1 MSRDDAWIQRRVRRP
16 SSRCRLFCF
25 PYAGGSAQMY
35 WEWSDALP
43 DDVEVCAIQL
53 PGRGP
58 RFRETPVDD
67 VGVAV
72 SVLAAAVRPYLDRPF
87 AMFGHSMGAILA
99 YETARRV
106 TAEFGSAPDHLFIS
120 GHRAPHLPPRR
131 PSIHQLADEAFIAGV
146 RALNGTPAE
155 FFDDP
160 ELVTLCLSML
170 RADFRLVESY
180 AELAGE
186 RLSCPLLALG
196 GDLDPTVPAADL
208 AAWRSATSGPF
219 RSILFPGDH
228 FYVRT
233 ARTSLIACLR
243 HELARRI
250 GT

>member
-1 MSRDDAWIQRRVRRP
+1 
-16 SSRCRLFCF
+16 
-25 PYAGGSAQMY
+25 MY
-35 WEWSDALP
+35 WEWSDALA

-58 RFRETPVDD
+58 RFRETPIDD
-67 VGVAV
+67 ASGAVGA
-72 SVLAAAVRPYLDRPF
+72 LTDAIRPYLDRPF

-106 TAEFGSAPDHLFIS
+106 TAAFGCTPSHLFVS

-131 PSIHQLADEAFIAGV
+131 KPIHHLPDDAFIAGV

-160 ELVTLCLSML
+160 ELVTLCLPML

-180 AELAGE
+180 VELAGE

-196 GDLDPTVPAADL
+196 GDADPTVSAADL
-208 AAWRSATSGPF
+208 AAWRAATSGRF
-219 RSILFPGDH
+219 RSILFAGDH

-233 ARTSLIACLR
+233 ARASLIARLR
-243 HELARRI
+243 HELAA
-250 GT
+250 